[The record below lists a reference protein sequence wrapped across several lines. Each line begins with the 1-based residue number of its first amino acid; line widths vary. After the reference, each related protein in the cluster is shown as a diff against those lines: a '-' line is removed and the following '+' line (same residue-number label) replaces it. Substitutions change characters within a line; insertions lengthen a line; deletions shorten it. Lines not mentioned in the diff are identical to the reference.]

1 LSLIGASFKLLA
13 LALAGIESLQACS
26 DLRRMPIMALY
37 EPGNT
42 SVGHLL
48 GRIYL
53 DVGRNDAGAEL
64 IDRLKTSYLDRGTQL
79 AL

>member
-1 LSLIGASFKLLA
+1 
-13 LALAGIESLQACS
+13 
-26 DLRRMPIMALY
+26 MALY